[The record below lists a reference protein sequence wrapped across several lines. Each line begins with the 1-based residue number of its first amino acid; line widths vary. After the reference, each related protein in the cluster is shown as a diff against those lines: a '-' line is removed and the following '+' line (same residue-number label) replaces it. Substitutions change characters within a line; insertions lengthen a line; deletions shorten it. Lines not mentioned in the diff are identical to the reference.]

1 MKEAR
6 AEKPFSIF
14 SEPIEESIPGLKHP
28 PQVFPTPV
36 ILLLLAEEPAHGYAL
51 FKKMCELG
59 VYEEGTDAPVVYP
72 ALRMLKDEDLVSTEL
87 IDEGAGP
94 PRKVYHI
101 TPKGRIALA
110 SMSEHLA
117 RMSKSVDYFQ
127 KRYKSIEPTLKGTRP
142 ESGSHKHDHG
152 RKKA

>member
-6 AEKPFSIF
+6 AEKPFSII
-14 SEPIEESIPGLKHP
+14 SEPIEESALGLKHP

-59 VYEEGTDAPVVYP
+59 VYAEGTDASVVYP
-72 ALRMLKDEDLVSTEL
+72 ALRLLKDEDLVTTEL

-101 TPKGRIALA
+101 TPKGRITLA
-110 SMSEHLA
+110 RMSEHLG
-117 RMSKSVDYFQ
+117 RMSKAIGYFQ
-127 KRYKSIEPTLKGTRP
+127 KRYKSIGPTLKGTRP
-142 ESGSHKHDHG
+142 ESGSDKHDNR
-152 RKKA
+152 RKRA

>member
-6 AEKPFSIF
+6 AEKPFSIL
-14 SEPIEESIPGLKHP
+14 SEPIEESVPGLKHP

-72 ALRMLKDEDLVSTEL
+72 ALRLLKDEDLVSTEL

-94 PRKVYHI
+94 PRKVYQI

-110 SMSEHLA
+110 GMSEHLG
-117 RMSKSVDYFQ
+117 RMSKAVDYFQ
-127 KRYKSIEPTLKGTRP
+127 KRYKSIGLTLKATRQ
-142 ESGSHKHDHG
+142 ESGSDKHDHR
-152 RKKA
+152 RKRA